1 MDRKEQQALI
11 ESYIHAYNT
20 FDVEGMLLHL
30 HDEVIFRNISNG
42 EVNLETRGKTAF
54 AEQAQLAV
62 GYFLERKQTI
72 VGIQFPEDQVV
83 EVAIDY
89 QGVLAVDFP
98 NGMKR
103 GDRIELKGTSLFRL
117 SGDHIIEIEDIS

>member
-1 MDRKEQQALI
+1 MDRKKQQALV

-30 HDEVIFRNISNG
+30 HAEIVFRNISNG

-54 AEQAQLAV
+54 AEQARLAV

-72 VGIQFPEDQVV
+72 VGIQFPEDEVV
-83 EVAIDY
+83 EVDIDY

-103 GDRIELKGTSLFRL
+103 GDRIELKGTSYFRL